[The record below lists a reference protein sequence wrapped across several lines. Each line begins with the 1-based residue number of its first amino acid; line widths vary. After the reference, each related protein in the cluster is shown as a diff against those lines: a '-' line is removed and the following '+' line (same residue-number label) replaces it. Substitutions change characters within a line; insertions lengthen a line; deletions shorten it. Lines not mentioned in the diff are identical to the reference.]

1 MTLGCKSVGLEHVSW
16 GQPSSSRPEESVMEW
31 ARMQIQPG
39 ASIQAGNGI
48 WKRRLHCSY
57 RYTALDQ
64 RAGLQGNWKSQADR
78 AEEDLSGTEEAR
90 PNSVLLPP
98 PRSPYLS
105 SVGQDDPV
113 GVHLGLCLLR

>member
-1 MTLGCKSVGLEHVSW
+1 
-16 GQPSSSRPEESVMEW
+16 MEW